1 MVKSLSSKEV
11 ATSTVSLCKYG
22 GRLHKHQ
29 CEKCDR
35 FYLGSLSG
43 NVQMSPNLS
52 SVSKTLF
59 YL

>member
-29 CEKCDR
+29 FDVSNAID
-35 FYLGSLSG
+35 FIWALYLGMFKCR
-43 NVQMSPNLS
+43 QI
-52 SVSKTLF
+52 
-59 YL
+59 